1 MNNPKLDLNYVFVYG
16 SLKQGF
22 HNHHHLEKSL
32 FLGNAQ
38 VKGELLDIRPRGDFP
53 ALLGKKNDASKPTWV
68 QGEVYIVDNDT
79 LAQLDILEGEGQLYD
94 RKPTIAQMDVLEG
107 EGHEW
112 ERRLAVWA
120 YFWGSKQSQN
130 FPIIESGYWGWVK
143 TAKVKA

>member
-32 FLGNAQ
+32 FLGNGQ

-53 ALLGKKNDASKPTWV
+53 ALLGKKNDDSNPTWV
-68 QGEVYIVDNDT
+68 HGEVYIVDNKT

-94 RKPTIAQMDVLEG
+94 RKPTIAQLG
-107 EGHEW
+107 
-112 ERRLAVWA
+112 ERRVAVWA